1 LLAWLL
7 LHICC
12 GWSYFMAEP
21 LTTDDLITMERAAR
35 KFQGAFTGT
44 SGQLAGFVILLLGEV
59 RRLRVETAELR
70 VAAAMKE
77 NEPHISY

>member
-1 LLAWLL
+1 
-7 LHICC
+7 
-12 GWSYFMAEP
+12 MAEP

-35 KFQGAFTGT
+35 RFQGAFTGT
-44 SGQLAGFVILLLGEV
+44 SGTLAGFVLLLLGEV

-77 NEPHISY
+77 NA

>member
-1 LLAWLL
+1 
-7 LHICC
+7 
-12 GWSYFMAEP
+12 MAKP

-35 KFQGAFTGT
+35 KFQGAWTGT

-77 NEPHISY
+77 NAPPISYD